1 MPTPTPRDLTDDRKA
16 KVLVAT
22 AAGANLHL
30 AARAAGVHRTTLYV
44 WQKEDPEFA
53 AALRNAR
60 EARSQEAIEG
70 IHQLHHQ
77 ALSTLS
83 QTLNDPSVS
92 PALRLRAAIF
102 ILNTTTAAA
111 PKPSRHADLEFSRV
125 LLDQMFANPYRTAIE
140 EATSQD
146 TNLEVEQT
154 STEEPPAHEA
164 GAGNFQAD
172 AKTTGAYAQDTGA
185 ARRDQRATRHESPV
199 ISTSTAVTPQ
209 TTRAQHST
217 ARNAPCPCHSG
228 LKYKR
233 CCGKNAPMV
242 LNAA

>member
-1 MPTPTPRDLTDDRKA
+1 MPTPTPRDPTDDRKA

-30 AARAAGVHRTTLYV
+30 AARVAGVHRTTLYV

-60 EARSQEAIEG
+60 EARSQEAFEG

-77 ALSTLS
+77 ALSTLA
-83 QTLNDPSVS
+83 QTLHDPNAS
-92 PALRLRAAIF
+92 PALRLRAAMF

-125 LLDQMFANPYRTAIE
+125 LLDQMFANPYRTAIDDE
-140 EATSQD
+140 TSQD
-146 TNLEVEQT
+146 ANPELEGT
-154 STEEPPAHEA
+154 SREEPHHHKT
-164 GAGNFQAD
+164 GAANSQAD
-172 AKTTGAYAQDTGA
+172 QEPAGGSAQNTEA
-185 ARRDQRATRHESPV
+185 ARRDERTTRRDSPTTP
-199 ISTSTAVTPQ
+199 TSALTAPQ
-209 TTRAQHST
+209 TTSSQRGT
-217 ARNAPCPCHSG
+217 PRNAPCPCHSG

-242 LNAA
+242 INAA